1 MRRLLPYLLAASAL
15 VGAVPAPVTDP
26 TFQPLDKDERGIWM
40 QMEEEERKLQTS
52 EFVMRDPGLNAY
64 VRDVFCRTVGQAQ
77 CKPVRIYIVQT
88 PYFNASMAPNG
99 LMLVWSGLF
108 LRMRNEAQ
116 LAAVLGHEYTHYRAR
131 HSLRLFREVKK
142 KSDAYSLLIVPAAIF
157 GGYLG
162 ATALQT
168 GMIGSIYGF
177 SRDMEREADAGSITM
192 LASAGYDPHAAS
204 KVWEQLRAEED
215 ATALARGKHSRK
227 DKNGGIF
234 ATHPPTAERMAEL
247 RMQADKS
254 TGVANTKV
262 NREAYLKALS
272 PFWAQFVDDQI
283 KLNDL
288 GATDFLLTSLAEE
301 GWTGPLLYA
310 RGELYRARGK
320 PDDLKAAAGYYKQ
333 ALAAGGAP
341 VESQRGLGLSLLRS
355 GDKEGGQAA
364 LRAYLTARP
373 DASDRAIIAS
383 LAGLSS

>member
-1 MRRLLPYLLAASAL
+1 MKPLLPLLLAAASL
-15 VGAVPAPVTDP
+15 VAAVPAPVTDP
-26 TFQPLDKDERGIWM
+26 AYQPQDKDERGLWM
-40 QMEEEERKLQTS
+40 QMEEEERRLQTS

-77 CKPVRIYIVQT
+77 CKSVRIYIVQT

-116 LAAVLGHEYTHYRAR
+116 MAAVLGHEYTHFRNR
-131 HSLRLFREVKK
+131 HSLRLFRDVKK
-142 KSDAYSLLIVPAAIF
+142 KSDAFSLLIVPAAIF

-177 SRDMEREADAGSITM
+177 SRDMEREADTGSIAM
-192 LASAGYDPHAAS
+192 LSTAGYDPHMAS
-204 KVWEQLRAEED
+204 KVWEQLRAEQD
-215 ATALARGKHSRK
+215 ATAAARGNHSRK
-227 DKNGGIF
+227 DRNGGMF
-234 ATHPPTAERMAEL
+234 ATHPPTSERMAEL
-247 RMQADKS
+247 RAQADKS
-254 TGVANTKV
+254 SGALNSKV
-262 NREAYLKALS
+262 NRDAYLKALS
-272 PFWAQFVDDQI
+272 PFWAQLVDDQI

-288 GATDFLLTSLAEE
+288 GATDYLLNSLAEE

-320 PDDLKAAAGYYKQ
+320 LDDLKAASSFYKQ

-341 VESQRGLGLSLLRS
+341 VETQRGLGLSLLRS
-355 GDKEGGQAA
+355 GDQAGGQAA
-364 LRAYLTARP
+364 LRAYLAARP
-373 DASDRAIIAS
+373 DAPDKAIMAS
-383 LAGLSS
+383 LAGGAS